1 MNGAE
6 SAITFACGADQLV
19 GVLHSGVADA
29 RVGVLVVVG
38 GPQYRVGSHRQ
49 FVLLARGLARQGL
62 PVMRFDYRG
71 MGDASGHVLTF
82 EGVKADIARA
92 IDEFFTREPG
102 LRYVVIWGLCD
113 AASAALFYA
122 HHDARVSGLVL
133 LNPWVRTEAG
143 MAKAYMKHYYL
154 QRAFNPDF
162 WKKVVTGK
170 WKLGATLKGFM
181 NHVGKLRAETTSSGD
196 ATTRRVPTEQSLP
209 LPERM
214 AQGWDKFNGPILL
227 ILSGNNDYVADE
239 FRDLIGTS
247 RSWQRRVARGGV
259 TRQDFPAANHTFSRS
274 DWRDQ
279 VEQWTGQWI
288 RKHFAS

>member
-1 MNGAE
+1 MNGSE
-6 SAITFACGADQLV
+6 SAVVFSCDGDALV
-19 GVLHSGVADA
+19 GIMHRGAADA
-29 RVGVLVVVG
+29 RVGVLIVVG

-49 FVLLARGLARQGL
+49 FVLLARGLARRGV

-71 MGDASGHVLTF
+71 MGDAGGRLLTF
-82 EGVKADIARA
+82 EEVNEDIARA
-92 IDEFFTREPG
+92 IDEFCAHEPG
-102 LRYVVIWGLCD
+102 LSSIVIWGLCD

-122 HHDARVSGLVL
+122 HRDTRVGGLVL

-154 QRAFNPDF
+154 QRAFSPEF
-162 WKKVVTGK
+162 WKKAVTGK
-170 WKLGATLKGFM
+170 WKPGATLKGFM
-181 NHVGKLRAETTSSGD
+181 ELAGKLRAGTTLEN
-196 ATTRRVPTEQSLP
+196 VPANITPTAQSVP

-214 AQGWDKFNGPILL
+214 AQGWDKFKGPVLL

-239 FRDLIGTS
+239 FRDLLAAS
-247 RSWQRRVARGGV
+247 REWRRRTTRGGV
-259 TRQDFPAANHTFSRS
+259 TRRDFPAANHTFSRG

-288 RKHFAS
+288 HEHFAS

>member
-1 MNGAE
+1 MKGVE
-6 SAITFACGADQLV
+6 SALAFACGGDELV
-19 GVLHSGVADA
+19 AVLHRGAAEA

-49 FVLLARGLARQGL
+49 FVLLARGLAGQGL

-82 EGVKADIARA
+82 EETGEDIGRA
-92 IDEFFTREPG
+92 IDEFFLCETA
-102 LRYVVIWGLCD
+102 LRSVIIWGLCD

-122 HHDARVSGLVL
+122 HRDARVGGLVL

-154 QRAFNPDF
+154 QRVFSSEF
-162 WKKVVTGK
+162 WKKAVTGK
-170 WKLGATLKGFM
+170 LNLGAAWKGFM
-181 NHVGKLRAETTSSGD
+181 DLAGKLRAGEKPES
-196 ATTRRVPTEQSLP
+196 VPGRGTLAAVAAP

-214 AQGWDKFNGPILL
+214 AQGWDKFKGPVLL

-239 FRDLIGTS
+239 FRDVVTAS
-247 RSWQRRVARGGV
+247 RSWQRRVKHSDV
-259 TRQDFPAANHTFSRS
+259 TWQDFPAANHTFSRS
-274 DWRDQ
+274 DWREQ

-288 RKHFAS
+288 RKYFVS